1 MDKEEMRFR
10 AALQFLIHSYT
21 YPNKELAI
29 AESIQMAD
37 KLINALE
44 KTKEEKNEVQSNID
58 NQ

>member
-1 MDKEEMRFR
+1 MRFR